1 MKVKKVGKII
11 TGAQLTSDEN
21 KAIDIE
27 IQKHMAEINRKNS
40 NEIDAMFLW
49 YLHTKYGHG
58 HSRLRQDHRDFKPMV
73 EELCRRYEMET
84 DDDKIYLFTKKLLDY
99 GVDIAAWNE
108 ELAKEV

>member
-1 MKVKKVGKII
+1 MNVKKVGKII
-11 TGAQLTSDEN
+11 TGAQLTAAEQQAMN
-21 KAIDIE
+21 IE
-27 IQKHMAEINRKNS
+27 IQKQIAEINRKNS

-58 HSRLRQDHRDFKPMV
+58 HSRLRQAHSDFKPMM

-99 GVDIAAWNE
+99 GVDIAKWNE
-108 ELAKEV
+108 ELMN